1 MTWHLFEVS
10 ILELSWVE
18 ESLLEGWEQQQSV
31 FRQRIL
37 FSERELWVS
46 VWWVRAAAECLLVSV
61 RYPLSE
67 RLAA

>member
-18 ESLLEGWEQQQSV
+18 ESLLEGWEQQRSV
-31 FRQRIL
+31 SRWLIL
-37 FSERELWVS
+37 FSEHELWVS
-46 VWWVRAAAECLLVSV
+46 VWWVRTAAECLLVSV

>member
-31 FRQRIL
+31 FRQLIL
-37 FSERELWVS
+37 FSEHELWVS
-46 VWWVRAAAECLLVSV
+46 VWWVRTAYVSV
-61 RYPLSE
+61 LPIVREVSSLIW
-67 RLAA
+67 L